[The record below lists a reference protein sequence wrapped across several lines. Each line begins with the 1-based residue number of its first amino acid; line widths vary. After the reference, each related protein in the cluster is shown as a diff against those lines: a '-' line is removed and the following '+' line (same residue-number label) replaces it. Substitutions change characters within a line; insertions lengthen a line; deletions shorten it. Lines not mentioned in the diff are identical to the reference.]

1 MRPIKQAAPRWLKAY
16 TIRTFQHS
24 GRKSLLIT
32 GAKGAG
38 KSTLVESL
46 TEEAALPGVLSEV
59 ERGEDG
65 LPVRVWLRERTGERG
80 CLIGTRGAGAMCPH
94 AAAFDTVGAQLLRDA
109 RLARGEWA
117 VVDEIGFLEEASPRY
132 LDELRRLFEEKRV
145 LAAVRKA
152 GTPFLRELCAREDCL
167 LIDLDELEA
176 RR

>member
-1 MRPIKQAAPRWLKAY
+1 M
-16 TIRTFQHS
+16 
-24 GRKSLLIT
+24 
-32 GAKGAG
+32 
-38 KSTLVESL
+38 
-46 TEEAALPGVLSEV
+46 PGVVSEV
-59 ERGEDG
+59 ERGADG
-65 LPVRVWLRERTGERG
+65 LPARVRLRGRGGGEG
-80 CLIGTRGAGAMCPH
+80 CLIGTRGAGAMRPH
-94 AAAFDTVGAQLLRDA
+94 AAAFDTVGAQLVRDA

-145 LAAVRKA
+145 LAVVRKA

>member
-1 MRPIKQAAPRWLKAY
+1 M
-16 TIRTFQHS
+16 
-24 GRKSLLIT
+24 
-32 GAKGAG
+32 
-38 KSTLVESL
+38 
-46 TEEAALPGVLSEV
+46 
-59 ERGEDG
+59 
-65 LPVRVWLRERTGERG
+65 
-80 CLIGTRGAGAMCPH
+80 
-94 AAAFDTVGAQLLRDA
+94 RDA